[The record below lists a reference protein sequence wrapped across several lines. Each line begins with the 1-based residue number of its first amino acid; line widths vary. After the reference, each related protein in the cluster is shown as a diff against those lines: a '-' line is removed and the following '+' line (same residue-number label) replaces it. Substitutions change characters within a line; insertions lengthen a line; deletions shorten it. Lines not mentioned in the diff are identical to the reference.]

1 MTTLMDFDFPHDYHC
16 HPAASGTSEYPKKG
30 GRGVT
35 IWGPRTTDIHL
46 PATGVPCD
54 PLKFTCTQPQCY
66 IGDDNC
72 NVTFTIHTAAWSQ
85 QKSIVGDITM
95 ELVNNVTGARVP
107 AAFTLES
114 VTIAS
119 GIWNPRASV
128 SRSVAKPPVSPRARA
143 IHAPSRAMYTSSP
156 AILYSP
162 YLMSCLCMLGEHPPF
177 HCRTRS

>member
-95 ELVNNVTGARVP
+95 ELVNNVTGARASTKRYHSGVGGHDLTETHDISKGNFAGVYSDSRLMRP
-107 AAFTLES
+107 A
-114 VTIAS
+114 
-119 GIWNPRASV
+119 R
-128 SRSVAKPPVSPRARA
+128 
-143 IHAPSRAMYTSSP
+143 
-156 AILYSP
+156 
-162 YLMSCLCMLGEHPPF
+162 
-177 HCRTRS
+177 